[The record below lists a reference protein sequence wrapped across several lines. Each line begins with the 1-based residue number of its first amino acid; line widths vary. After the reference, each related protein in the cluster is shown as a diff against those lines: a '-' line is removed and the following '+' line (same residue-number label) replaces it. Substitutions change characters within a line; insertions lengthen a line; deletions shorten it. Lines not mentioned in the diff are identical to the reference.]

1 MTALISALDSALL
14 NFVWQGIV
22 VAMLLWITLAALRR
36 RSANARYVASCAAL
50 SLLAVVPVVTGCMA
64 YTRPV
69 AADAAPFT
77 IAAVAAMVGPI
88 QTRVD
93 WVAAA
98 EGWMLP
104 IWACV
109 VLLLSIR
116 MLWGCAKVSGLKRQG
131 EAAEPAVLAMV
142 ERLAA
147 RIRVTRPV
155 RVLISSLA
163 DGPSVVGP
171 CVVGWMRPVL
181 LLPAAT
187 VLGLSAE
194 QLEAVLAHELAHVR
208 RYDYLVN
215 MVQML
220 IETLFFY
227 HPVVWWISRR
237 IREERELCC
246 DDIAVRTCGDAV
258 CYARALAA
266 LERMRVIAPG
276 MMFKAALGAKDGPLM
291 YRIERLLGVARRE
304 PVPSRLPGMVAI
316 CLGLACFAPVTNPVK
331 AQAPVPLA
339 LAPTNAPQAPALEA
353 PPTRA
358 SVLPAPKPAPRMIA
372 QAIQPIAPASA
383 SASSWTPDTVMLEV
397 SIDRNGDVND
407 ARVVSGPMESRRAA
421 IIRALSMHFPQ
432 DNGPATRYVT
442 VPAFS
447 PPLGIP
453 NGLKRV
459 INADEAQARLTAAY
473 GSIAKLRAQQ
483 AEASERG
490 AAQLQEII
498 DSDNHTIANMQRIIS
513 GQNALVGM
521 TVEDIR
527 INGYNIND
535 EARGRLLA
543 QLPIRLHDVL
553 SGESMAAAIRG
564 AKQMYPNADAYFGT
578 LANGEVGFVV
588 AVPMERGAL
597 PVR

>member
-14 NFVWQGIV
+14 HFVWQGVV

-36 RSANARYVASCAAL
+36 RSANARYVTSCAAL
-50 SLLAVVPVVTGCMA
+50 GLLTVLPVVTACMA

-98 EGWMLP
+98 QGWMLP
-104 IWACV
+104 IWACG

-116 MLWGCAKVSGLKRQG
+116 MLWGCAKVFSLTRQG
-131 EAAEPAVLAMV
+131 EAAEPAVLATV

-155 RVLISSLA
+155 RVLISALA
-163 DGPSVVGP
+163 DGPSVVG
-171 CVVGWMRPVL
+171 WWRPVL

-194 QLEAVLAHELAHVR
+194 QLEAVLAHELAHIR
-208 RYDYLVN
+208 RYDYLIN
-215 MVQML
+215 IVQML

-227 HPVVWWISRR
+227 HPAVWWISRR

-276 MMFKAALGAKDGPLM
+276 MMFNAALGAKDGPLM

-304 PVPSRLPGMVAI
+304 PVPSRLPAMVAI
-316 CLGLACFAPVTNPVK
+316 CLGLACFTPAANPVK
-331 AQAPVPLA
+331 AQAPVLLSPV
-339 LAPTNAPQAPALEA
+339 PEA
-353 PPTRA
+353 PLLEFPVAKKT
-358 SVLPAPKPAPRMIA
+358 PQPAPRMVA
-372 QAIQPIAPASA
+372 QVVQTRAAISPVPPTSA
-383 SASSWTPDTVMLEV
+383 EDLLVEV
-397 SIDRNGDVND
+397 AVDRNGDVSD
-407 ARVVSGPMESRRAA
+407 ARVISGPMESRRSAL
-421 IIRALSMHFPQ
+421 IRALSMHFPQ
-432 DNGPATRYVT
+432 DDGPATRYVT
-442 VPAFS
+442 VPGFA
-447 PPLGIP
+447 PPIMT
-453 NGLKRV
+453 NGVRRV
-459 INADEAQARLTAAY
+459 MNADEAQARIAANY
-473 GSIAKLRAQQ
+473 EAIARLKAQQ

-498 DSDNHTIANMQRIIS
+498 DSDNHTIGNMQGIIS
-513 GQNALVGM
+513 GQNPLVGK

-527 INGYNIND
+527 ITGYNVND

-543 QLPIRLHDVL
+543 QLPLRLHDVL
-553 SGESMAAAIRG
+553 SGESMAAAIRA
-564 AKQMYPNADAYFGT
+564 AKQIYPNADAYFGT
-578 LANGEVGFVV
+578 LMNGEVSFVV